1 MQVQFRKR
9 QMSEVRRSQNYGN
22 ALAPRFRRP
31 GFAMKGTF
39 IEDATM
45 QWHDCSRF
53 QWLAEQLASGKSDD
67 GALVASAGGRE
78 AIQSLMD

>member
-1 MQVQFRKR
+1 
-9 QMSEVRRSQNYGN
+9 
-22 ALAPRFRRP
+22 
-31 GFAMKGTF
+31 MKGTF